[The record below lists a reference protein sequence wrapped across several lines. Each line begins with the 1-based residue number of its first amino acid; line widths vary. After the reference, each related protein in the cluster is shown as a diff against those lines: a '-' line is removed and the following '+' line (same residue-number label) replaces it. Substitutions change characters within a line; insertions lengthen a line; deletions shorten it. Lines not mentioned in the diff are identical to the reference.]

1 MFNLTA
7 QDLEKYSTTGDIQ
20 RLPLR
25 NRQEELL
32 IRGERGGER
41 W

>member
-25 NRQEELL
+25 EQAR
-32 IRGERGGER
+32 RVTD
-41 W
+41 